1 MGGLPAAARVVR
13 HAELNGVAE
22 YQYQT
27 VQIEAYL
34 DTGNEI
40 CETSESLYDKFRDLV
55 SAGGREE
62 SREPVE
68 QRPQVHVVR
77 GRRRQV
83 RLDEEVDVVAADGR
97 VGVPRNEAPQV
108 GGKTLRP
115 GQPIRDSM
123 DHEHSKTNQV
133 MEEMLMQLY

>member
-1 MGGLPAAARVVR
+1 MGGLAAAARVVR

-27 VQIEAYL
+27 VHIEADF
-34 DTGNEI
+34 DTG
-40 CETSESLYDKFRDLV
+40 SENFIENDLLSDLV

-68 QRPQVHVVR
+68 QRPQVDVVR
-77 GRRRQV
+77 GRRCQV

-97 VGVPRNEAPQV
+97 VGVPRHEAPQV
-108 GGKTLRP
+108 GGQTLRP
-115 GQPIRDSM
+115 GKPIRDSM
-123 DHEHSKTNQV
+123 DHEHSRPDKSGHRRDC
-133 MEEMLMQLY
+133 